1 MVRSR
6 TVDDAARRPQA
17 VLDMSADI
25 LMSEGPPSIQIF
37 DVETR
42 DDSNVGDAERGD
54 VVIVDRSMTRC

>member
-1 MVRSR
+1 
-6 TVDDAARRPQA
+6 
-17 VLDMSADI
+17 MSADI
-25 LMSEGPPSIQIF
+25 LMSEGPPSTQIF